1 MSSTQSNFE
10 TLQKEAELLP
20 GNLIQALAQRDGP
33 NEGGLTLAREHIVT
47 LNQYA
52 NHVFALPVAK
62 DAVIR
67 WLGYSTI
74 TEPALMPDKMVNLNK
89 RLQSH
94 GRNWTTLSDVSKKL
108 GFELASSAN
117 NINSSGNDVL
127 EILEQSKALGKRKEE
142 WESIHFNKPIALV
155 ADDKRR
161 VMNLVDYMEVLREDV
176 DIFARRVG
184 DVRTETERFRD
195 EAREQLIPLVI
206 EKAEAVGRRQASGEV
221 DKLRGDLASLDKDIK
236 RLEGE
241 YDQYLKAALSG
252 LAAGPLALVITGSI
266 YGAKAEK
273 VRKERNKRQQ
283 ERSQVSQKLKAAI
296 RLEGL
301 MEELKTRMGQ
311 LDARLRDVVTA
322 SSHLQSAWQLIG
334 VYIDASIEH
343 LERIETNQQLFKFA
357 IFFKRFIDQWKDIE
371 KFAQHMNRV
380 FDDSASSK

>member
-20 GNLIQALAQRDGP
+20 GNLIQALAERDGP

-52 NHVFALPVAK
+52 NHVFGLPVAK
-62 DAVIR
+62 DAVIS

-74 TEPALMPDKMVNLNK
+74 AEPVLMPDKMVNLNK
-89 RLQSH
+89 RLQAH
-94 GRNWTTLSDVSKKL
+94 GRSWTTLSDVSKKL

-117 NINSSGNDVL
+117 NINSSGDEVL

-142 WESIHFNKPIALV
+142 WESIRFDKPVALGS
-155 ADDKRR
+155 DDKQR
-161 VMNLVDYMEVLREDV
+161 VLNLVDYMEVLHEDV

-184 DVRTETERFRD
+184 DVRAETERFRD
-195 EAREQLIPLVI
+195 EAREQLIPLVV
-206 EKAEAVGRRQASGEV
+206 EKTAAVRCRQVSGEV
-221 DKLRGDLASLDKDIK
+221 EQLRADLESLDKDIK
-236 RLEGE
+236 RLGSE

-252 LAAGPLALVITGSI
+252 MAAGPLALVITGSI
-266 YGAKAEK
+266 YGSKAEK

-283 ERSQVSQKLKAAI
+283 ERSQVSQKLTAAI

-301 MEELKTRMGQ
+301 MEELNTRMGQ
-311 LDARLRDVVTA
+311 LDTRLRDVVTA

-334 VYIDASIEH
+334 VYIDASIEQ
-343 LERIETNQQLFKFA
+343 LERIESNQQLFKFA
-357 IFFKRFIDQWKDIE
+357 IFFKRFIGQWKDIE
-371 KFAQHMNRV
+371 KFAQHMNHV